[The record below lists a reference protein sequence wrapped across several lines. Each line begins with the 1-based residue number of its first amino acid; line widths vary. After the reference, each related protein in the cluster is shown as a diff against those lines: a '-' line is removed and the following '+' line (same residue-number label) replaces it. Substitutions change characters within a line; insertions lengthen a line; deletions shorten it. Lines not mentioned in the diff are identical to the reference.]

1 MQFHG
6 TWARSDL
13 APLVITALLLAWPL
27 QPARADDVGEVQQLL
42 KSGNPAEALKRAD
55 QFLARQPRDA
65 QMRFLKGVAL
75 AEQDRAADATGVFLK
90 ITEDYPELPEPY
102 NNLAVLY
109 ANQGQY
115 DKARTALE
123 MAIRTNPSYATAY
136 ENLGDVY
143 ARLASQAYAKA
154 LQVDSGNTAVAP
166 KLALIR
172 DLFSPAATTVAAA
185 AARPAVAAAPRP
197 ATPAAPPV
205 AAPPAPPQAAAP
217 VAAAPVAAA
226 PVPAAPPAAT
236 DAPPAKAAIRTAEA
250 GAARA
255 AAAAAAPEQSAG
267 APQEEVAAAV
277 QAWARA
283 WSGKDIDAYFA
294 AYAPAY
300 TAGMSRGAWQDDRRA
315 KILGKSW
322 IKVNISD
329 LVVTVSGARA
339 TARFKQG
346 YAADSLSVTSR
357 KTLRLVKSGDKWL
370 IEKESVGS

>member
-27 QPARADDVGEVQQLL
+27 QPARADDLGEVQQLL
-42 KSGNPAEALKRAD
+42 KSGNAAEALKRAD
-55 QFLARQPRDA
+55 QFLASQPRDA

-154 LQVDSGNTAVAP
+154 LQVDGGNTAVAP

-172 DLFSPAATTVAAA
+172 DLFSPAATAMAAA
-185 AARPAVAAAPRP
+185 PARPAVAAAPRP
-197 ATPAAPPV
+197 AAPPAPA
-205 AAPPAPPQAAAP
+205 AAPPAPPQAAA
-217 VAAAPVAAA
+217 A
-226 PVPAAPPAAT
+226 AAPPAAT
-236 DAPPAKAAIRTAEA
+236 EAPPARAPIRTAEA
-250 GAARA
+250 GTARA
-255 AAAAAAPEQSAG
+255 AAPAAPAAVQAAG
-267 APQEEVAAAV
+267 APQDDVGAAV

-283 WSGKDIDAYFA
+283 WSSKDVEGYFA
-294 AYAPAY
+294 AYAPGYA
-300 TAGMSRGAWQDDRRA
+300 AGMSRTAWQEDRRA

-329 LVVTVSGARA
+329 LVVTVNGARA

>member
-27 QPARADDVGEVQQLL
+27 QPARADDLGEVQQLL
-42 KSGNPAEALKRAD
+42 KRGNPAEALKRAD
-55 QFLARQPRDA
+55 QFLASQPRDA

-154 LQVDSGNTAVAP
+154 LQVDGGNTAVAP

-172 DLFSPAATTVAAA
+172 DLFSPAATTVAAT

-197 ATPAAPPV
+197 ATPPAPV
-205 AAPPAPPQAAAP
+205 AAPPAPPQAAT
-217 VAAAPVAAA
+217 AAAATA
-226 PVPAAPPAAT
+226 AAPPAAT
-236 DAPPAKAAIRTAEA
+236 DAPPARAPIRTAEA

-255 AAAAAAPEQSAG
+255 AAAPAAPAQAAG
-267 APQEEVAAAV
+267 VPQDDVSAAV

-294 AYAPAY
+294 AYAPGYA
-300 TAGMSRGAWQDDRRA
+300 AGMSRSAWQEDRRA

-322 IKVNISD
+322 IKVNVSD